1 MPAREPFAYAI
12 LRVVP
17 DAERGEALNAGIV
30 LFCRGRDFLR
40 LQAQVPSAKLRALG
54 ADVDLDAVAAQLRSL
69 ELIAAG
75 DPAGGPIAAGSA
87 SARFHWLV
95 APTSTVVQPSA
106 VHTGLCEDPA
116 ATIQR
121 LFRQLVA

>member
-30 LFCRGRDFLR
+30 LFCRGRDFLG

-54 ADVDLDAVAAQLRSL
+54 ADVDLDAVAAQLRAL